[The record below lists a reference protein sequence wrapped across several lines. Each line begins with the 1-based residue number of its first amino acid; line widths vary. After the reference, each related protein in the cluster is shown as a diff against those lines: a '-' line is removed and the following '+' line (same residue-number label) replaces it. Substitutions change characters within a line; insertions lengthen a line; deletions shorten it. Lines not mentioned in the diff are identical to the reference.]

1 MIAVNTW
8 YRVLIDGEER
18 IVRID
23 SYTIKYAIVDY
34 YDGRVWYI
42 SPNLKMCKKWVLERR
57 G

>member
-1 MIAVNTW
+1 MIDVNTW
-8 YRVLIDGEER
+8 YRVMIDGQEH

-42 SPNLKMCKKWVLERR
+42 SPNLKRCKKWVIDRR

>member
-1 MIAVNTW
+1 MIDVNTW
-8 YRVLIDGEER
+8 YRVVIDGEER

-23 SYTIKYAIVDY
+23 TYIIRYAIVDY

-42 SPNLKMCKKWVLERR
+42 SKNLKACKKWIIDRR